1 MVEPLYP
8 INIGYMARCM
18 KNFGLEKLFLVRPR
32 TPLTDE
38 AYRFSVHA
46 SDILDKAVITEDLNT
61 AIKDVNYVIGTTGKV
76 SISDYNVDRIP
87 ITPDILSRNLK
98 RFNGSIGIVFGRE
111 DIGLKNEELDKC
123 DCIVNIPANPKYPI
137 LNITH
142 AAVIIFY
149 EFYKVCRP
157 ARRGRLRA
165 PTDIEKDVLYKY
177 FDLVLDKI
185 ELPEF
190 KKRIA
195 GKIFR
200 RMVGRAFLTGREVYT
215 LIGVFRKLE
224 EKLSSI

>member
-18 KNFGLEKLFLVRPR
+18 KNFGFEKLLIVNPR
-32 TPLTDE
+32 TSLTDE

-46 SDILDKAVITEDLNT
+46 SDILDKAIIIKDFDT
-61 AIKDVNYVIGTTGKV
+61 AIRDVDYVVGTTGKI
-76 SISDYNVDRIP
+76 SLSDYNVNRIP
-87 ITPDILSRNLK
+87 ITPNVLSENLRN
-98 RFNGSIGIVFGRE
+98 FNGSVGIVFGRE

-123 DCIVNIPANPKYPI
+123 DCIVNIPANPRYPI
-137 LNITH
+137 LNISH

-149 EFYKVCRP
+149 EIYRVSRS
-157 ARRGRLRA
+157 ARKGRLRA
-165 PTDIEKDVLYKY
+165 PTNIEKDILYKY
-177 FDLVLDKI
+177 FDLILEKT

-195 GKIFR
+195 RKIFR

-224 EKLSSI
+224 EKLSSL